1 MQHSNG
7 TNQDQC
13 RIFHDIKE
21 ADNQNCNLNFSFQR
35 IQWESALSTPHKPYV
50 LPLHGFICQIHFD
63 PTKDFLQRKN
73 GTNFMVFFAHKAF
86 DISSKMLLLVNKS
99 RYVFFPFRQIGFGE
113 GMRTDPWVTNR
124 PAGVWPTRTTN
135 RDEARCRPYWREWW
149 RKPSV
154 SIWKWVSQI
163 KVYP

>member
-1 MQHSNG
+1 MQP
-7 TNQDQC
+7 Q
-13 RIFHDIKE
+13 
-21 ADNQNCNLNFSFQR
+21 FSFQR

-73 GTNFMVFFAHKAF
+73 GTNFMFFRAQGCLF
-86 DISSKMLLLVNKS
+86 QRLILVVKMFSIKS
-99 RYVFFPFRQIGFGE
+99 RIKVDTYFFPFRQIGFGE

-124 PAGVWPTRTTN
+124 PAWIWPTRSTN

-154 SIWKWVSQI
+154 PIWKWVLQI
-163 KVYP
+163 KVLKICFGDTLGFR